1 MHAAVEVPDFK
12 SLELSKCPIK
22 DEEYSTLC
30 TSIPGF
36 LQEFLPK
43 IRLHSAILALH
54 PATKLWYLCR
64 AFDAPGSGVVE
75 LSPELLELLRV
86 KHSTIYRWLREG
98 RDLGLFRA
106 YWFTKGNL
114 KVFYGGLTS
123 VCMTAGIERWGA
135 VAAEYSLEELLDH
148 GCRRLATAVTA
159 KDLQQ
164 KSHYAARRQLNEL
177 ERRCFEVPTAEQLL
191 AMTNETLPKLGSRA
205 TRGVVH
211 IGSRRIFT
219 GRSFIPHGVS
229 QSGIGRQL
237 TSQPTSCGYS
247 RWSVMR
253 HLDHLGIQKRQVV
266 QAKPEYRDITIA
278 ASYGAGSRGKSYF
291 GRGGADISI
300 EQTGSPGLI
309 RMDEPQGLT
318 SARREGGHLVNLE
331 RFNRYK
337 QATWLHR
344 TNLYDLTTFA
354 LTSMKTAR
362 RKFNKLRSH
371 WLKSQ
376 ELVENSAA
384 PLDPPMKI
392 TPGKPIGGG
401 LPGNENKCSKKDNSQ
416 NPDGEGITPN
426 PDQLPAIWYEA
437 KENLKLAV
445 KNRRL
450 AKLLPEE
457 QIPAQPAK
465 KPENPDE
472 QEVIGK
478 VEELPA
484 IYRETI
490 EAVKQK
496 AGQAFKQT
504 TEQLNK
510 GLDYALD
517 YWRRVFGE

>member
-1 MHAAVEVPDFK
+1 MHAVVAVPDLK
-12 SLELSKCPIK
+12 NLELSKCPIK

-30 TSIPGF
+30 ASITDF
-36 LQEFLPK
+36 RQEFLPTV
-43 IRLHSAILALH
+43 RLHSAILAVH
-54 PATKLWYLCR
+54 PATKLWYFCR

-106 YWFTKGNL
+106 YWFTEGNL

-123 VCMTAGIERWGA
+123 VCAAAGIERWGA
-135 VAAEYSLEELLDH
+135 VADEVSLEELLDH
-148 GCRRLATAVTA
+148 GCRRLAIAVTA

-177 ERRCFEVPTAEQLL
+177 ERRCFEVPRAEQLL

-211 IGSRRIFT
+211 IGSRRIYT

-229 QSGIGRQL
+229 QSGIERQL
-237 TSQPTSCGYS
+237 TSQPTSCGFS
-247 RWSVMR
+247 RWTLRR
-253 HLDHLGIQKRQVV
+253 HIDHLGIQKRQVV
-266 QAKPEYRDITIA
+266 QAKPEYREIAIA
-278 ASYGAGSRGKSYF
+278 ASYDAGSNGKSYF

-318 SARREGGHLVNLE
+318 SARREGGHLINRE
-331 RFNRYK
+331 RFNRYF
-337 QATWLHR
+337 QTTWLYR
-344 TNLYDLTTFA
+344 CNLYELSNYV
-354 LTSMKTAR
+354 LTSMKAAR
-362 RKFNKLRSH
+362 RKFKAKRSH
-371 WLKSQ
+371 WLRSQ

-384 PLDPPMKI
+384 PLDPPMNI

-401 LPGNENKCSKKDNSQ
+401 LPGNENKWSKKDNSQ

-426 PDQLPAIWYEA
+426 PDQPPAIWYEA
-437 KENLKLAV
+437 KENLELAV

-450 AKLLPEE
+450 SKLLPEDCPSSQPVE
-457 QIPAQPAK
+457 SPTNTDKQEDSANPEGPPASW
-465 KPENPDE
+465 
-472 QEVIGK
+472 
-478 VEELPA
+478 
-484 IYRETI
+484 REAM
-490 EAVKQK
+490 EKLKEK
-496 AGQAFKQT
+496 AGQAFKLT
-504 TEQLNK
+504 KEQVNK
-510 GLDYALD
+510 GAEATRD
-517 YWRRVFGE
+517 YWRMLRGD